1 MFTPLAGSKLQSG
14 PQHARTRAAQEARLR
29 ALELAEQAQRDRLKR
44 RVEQRV
50 ALDHDRPSVRAPLH
64 KPVSERNAYVQ
75 LFKSA
80 EGDAEAAAALVAKFD
95 SQKASIDLVPM
106 IPECAR
112 AIAKYEKVLAVMEA
126 EDEEFD
132 ELYKKPVILA
142 QKFKRA
148 NPEVMQPRFAGVS
161 TSAARLRYGGV
172 EAGYPVKRSTSSS
185 AAAAG
190 ARAASSS
197 SSPAAA
203 AAAAA
208 AKQRR

>member
-1 MFTPLAGSKLQSG
+1 
-14 PQHARTRAAQEARLR
+14 
-29 ALELAEQAQRDRLKR
+29 
-44 RVEQRV
+44 
-50 ALDHDRPSVRAPLH
+50 
-64 KPVSERNAYVQ
+64 VQ

-132 ELYKKPVILA
+132 EQYKKPVILA

-172 EAGYPVKRSTSSS
+172 EAGYPVKRSSSLT
-185 AAAAG
+185 AAAG
-190 ARAASSS
+190 ARAAPSS

-203 AAAAA
+203 AAAAT